1 MRLEGVVTKINQK
14 PYQSR
19 RGSGF
24 VSSFALRE
32 DSGSESWVTFG
43 FDKEPPFEEGDRI
56 RVNTTEKNGY
66 LTYVEGSGEIIPKP
80 TVSASTVGSTVGSSD
95 KPGSAT
101 VGSTGGASQ
110 STVSG
115 YDTRAAKESDRQG
128 QIVWQHSQDVA
139 IAKIGLLLQHDGLP
153 MSTAKTKASQ
163 AQRFAE
169 ISAAIDKE
177 TVKAYNDVLTRRV
190 LTTVADPGVI
200 DTSAADSIPADTTQK
215 AEKTTSG
222 DDDYG

>member
-80 TVSASTVGSTVGSSD
+80 APAPAVGSGNAKGVSAGPSTETA
-95 KPGSAT
+95 AT
-101 VGSTGGASQ
+101 TSPAYSE
-110 STVSG
+110 
-115 YDTRAAKESDRQG
+115 RAAKETDRQG

-215 AEKTTSG
+215 TEKATSG